1 MLIEY
6 SLLSHALFQ
15 VFANALSEY
24 FSHVVFIDD
33 DIFVAPTGLDT
44 LRADAKKF
52 PSAMLCGWGW

>member
-1 MLIEY
+1 M
-6 SLLSHALFQ
+6 Q
-15 VFANALSEY
+15 VFASALSEY
-24 FSHVVFIDD
+24 FSHVIFIDD